1 MAQTLWCDP
10 YFPQLFYLIRN
21 MGEAER
27 CKHKKK
33 TAPHGAASRKKFL
46 NLRKELVNLG
56 FPDVWIL
63 KCTVLR

>member
-1 MAQTLWCDP
+1 MDGTWVTHGWK
-10 YFPQLFYLIRN
+10 
-21 MGEAER
+21 MEEAER
-27 CKHKKK
+27 SKQKK

-46 NLRKELVNLG
+46 NLRELVNLG